1 MKTINWTLLALIAAF
16 TIGLPTHAYDQN
28 DEASIKQRIL
38 ERVKSVD
45 ALKISGAVGENNKGF
60 LEQRAALD
68 PQQTKT
74 MNEENS
80 DRRALYAILGK
91 RLGLSVTVVGQGRA
105 ESIRNKSA
113 PKVWLQDP
121 SGKWYQK

>member
-1 MKTINWTLLALIAAF
+1 MKTIHWTLLALIAAF
-16 TIGLPTHAYDQN
+16 TIALPTGAYAQK

-45 ALKISGAVGENNKGF
+45 ALKISGAAGENNRGY

-68 PQQTKT
+68 SQQTKT

-80 DRRALYAILGK
+80 DRRALYATLGK
-91 RLGLSVTVVGQGRA
+91 RLGLSAAVVGQGRA